1 MSEFPAY
8 RDVDEIEDEDTPIP
22 TFDVQLYDP
31 GHAVENFRLR
41 NDPQDPW
48 QREGIVERRGA
59 THITCSCVNV
69 VHGNWEPDS
78 DLKASLIV
86 LDFQYYPRLP
96 KRRIKLAEMEFIFS
110 SMDNVYR
117 NYPEVHSISLDGSF
131 GLARTK
137 RNEEL
142 TKGAEGTIGGGALGL
157 EVGSTLKWEK
167 KISQETTDATF
178 VSGAKYRDPPAVRY
192 PNVATWSLQENQTEK
207 NGIPAS
213 LRVGIML
220 KRRNDD
226 DFQCKFVLR
235 TSADFKTQW
244 AEALK
249 SHEGVDALL
258 FKTSKDPINKKMKV
272 DRDNMSNF
280 NLADV
285 EDVAMMTMRE
295 A

>member
-1 MSEFPAY
+1 M
-8 RDVDEIEDEDTPIP
+8 
-22 TFDVQLYDP
+22 
-31 GHAVENFRLR
+31 
-41 NDPQDPW
+41 
-48 QREGIVERRGA
+48 
-59 THITCSCVNV
+59 
-69 VHGNWEPDS
+69 
-78 DLKASLIV
+78 
-86 LDFQYYPRLP
+86 
-96 KRRIKLAEMEFIFS
+96 
-110 SMDNVYR
+110 
-117 NYPEVHSISLDGSF
+117 
-131 GLARTK
+131 
-137 RNEEL
+137 
-142 TKGAEGTIGGGALGL
+142 
-157 EVGSTLKWEK
+157 
-167 KISQETTDATF
+167 
-178 VSGAKYRDPPAVRY
+178 RY